1 MSKRFPLGDKIQE
14 YRSLKERYGIGDF
27 APIEVA
33 IQIADHLE
41 KESVDAARDGVERE
55 ARNEPTSS
63 DVERMR
69 DALGKAGEQFRFY
82 EREHREKAMAAEQ
95 YDPAETAARMA
106 KYKTN
111 QQFAEMCEAALLSLS
126 GEREGEPKVER
137 SSGNVFADLG
147 LPDADKLLEVA
158 ERSAARSEHQSASPG
173 REERD
178 YNSPAVAAPF
188 DHNKRRGS
196 AMSTAQQILPNL
208 VEELRAEAGM
218 SHGDGAETS
227 LEWIAA
233 ARLLEA
239 HVILQTW
246 VNVSADM
253 SADPLP
259 KPLREIQDDEQ
270 ALLIRAREWCRRMG
284 QVSAEEADRFRWESH
299 DWSPDTHT
307 CRKCGAA
314 ISTKEAC
321 PFSPAPEQESPA
333 DTRDGAVAER
343 SAARSEPSTAGWLPI
358 STAPKQK
365 VILLWALTDTDTG
378 NWKMATGYWMPGYGD
393 EPGDWYWDGR
403 RLTAYD
409 VQPTHWQE
417 LPDSP
422 LPEQEGASEA
432 LGEPKASEPQSDSAG
447 ALDAR
452 TLEAA
457 AINYVQRVRDNGNL
471 GQPWQELCDA
481 VDRALTQQG
490 GRKGE

>member
-1 MSKRFPLGDKIQE
+1 MIDITRARSVARLHLDNGMVVSETDAKLICQALLAGGPLDAIRQKSAQMAEDAGLWFKAETCAEAYVQQE
-14 YRSLKERYGIGDF
+14 LRKLC
-27 APIEVA
+27 ALIEQQPETVS
-33 IQIADHLE
+33 DE
-41 KESVDAARDGVERE
+41 RDG
-55 ARNEPTSS
+55 
-63 DVERMR
+63 
-69 DALGKAGEQFRFY
+69 
-82 EREHREKAMAAEQ
+82 
-95 YDPAETAARMA
+95 
-106 KYKTN
+106 
-111 QQFAEMCEAALLSLS
+111 S
-126 GEREGEPKVER
+126 GR
-137 SSGNVFADLG
+137 
-147 LPDADKLLEVA
+147 
-158 ERSAARSEHQSASPG
+158 ERSAARSEPQSASPG

-343 SAARSEPSTAGWLPI
+343 SAARSEHP
-358 STAPKQK
+358 
-365 VILLWALTDTDTG
+365 
-378 NWKMATGYWMPGYGD
+378 
-393 EPGDWYWDGR
+393 
-403 RLTAYD
+403 
-409 VQPTHWQE
+409 
-417 LPDSP
+417 
-422 LPEQEGASEA
+422 
-432 LGEPKASEPQSDSAG
+432 
-447 ALDAR
+447 LDAR

-457 AINYVQRVRDNGNL
+457 AKVADEYAAKTPDSSLRIGAQWIAQDI
-471 GQPWQELCDA
+471 
-481 VDRALTQQG
+481 RALIPPSSEG
-490 GRKGE
+490 GSPR

>member
-1 MSKRFPLGDKIQE
+1 MTAAKDKGPSLALGE
-14 YRSLKERYGIGDF
+14 
-27 APIEVA
+27 
-33 IQIADHLE
+33 
-41 KESVDAARDGVERE
+41 
-55 ARNEPTSS
+55 
-63 DVERMR
+63 VERMR
-69 DALGKAGEQFRFY
+69 EALEKAAMELWSRFHISPIQY
-82 EREHREKAMAAEQ
+82 ERDSASTWALAKAAKYGPTGAYE
-95 YDPAETAARMA
+95 DAARI
-106 KYKTN
+106 
-111 QQFAEMCEAALLSLS
+111 ALLS
-126 GEREGEPKVER
+126 EREGERVVLRKRPIAWMRYNCGSAEFQHTTFQR
-137 SSGNVFADLG
+137 DPPEDEGWIALYRRG
-147 LPDADKLLEVA
+147 EPAVA

-343 SAARSEPSTAGWLPI
+343 SAARSE
-358 STAPKQK
+358 
-365 VILLWALTDTDTG
+365 
-378 NWKMATGYWMPGYGD
+378 
-393 EPGDWYWDGR
+393 
-403 RLTAYD
+403 
-409 VQPTHWQE
+409 H
-417 LPDSP
+417 P
-422 LPEQEGASEA
+422 L
-432 LGEPKASEPQSDSAG
+432 
-447 ALDAR
+447 
-452 TLEAA
+452 
-457 AINYVQRVRDNGNL
+457 
-471 GQPWQELCDA
+471 
-481 VDRALTQQG
+481 
-490 GRKGE
+490 